1 MHTLLR
7 PLFTLLLGSF
17 LAYLPQAN
25 AENMSSMENVHM
37 QQMIQQMN
45 EMQRCLQQI
54 DEIELQKNQEN
65 MSRLENKLRALCSD
79 GKRDEAQTEA
89 LKFSREIQDSKIFK
103 QIQSCTQEMQQ
114 QGFMPKLPTLEI
126 DDQGNSQTHICDQLK

>member
-89 LKFSREIQDSKIFK
+89 LKFSREMQDSKIFK

>member
-25 AENMSSMENVHM
+25 AENMSSTENVHM

-89 LKFSREIQDSKIFK
+89 LKFSREMQDSKIFK

>member
-65 MSRLENKLRALCSD
+65 MSRLENKLRALCSA

-89 LKFSREIQDSKIFK
+89 LKFSREMQDSKIFK